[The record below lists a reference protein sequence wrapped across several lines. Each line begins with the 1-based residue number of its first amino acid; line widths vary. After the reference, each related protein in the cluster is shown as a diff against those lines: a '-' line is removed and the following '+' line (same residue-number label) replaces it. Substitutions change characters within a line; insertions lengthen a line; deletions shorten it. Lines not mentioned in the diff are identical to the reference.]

1 MEKERIMNEE
11 MDNQETQTR
20 ELEDYS
26 KGELVEIVKR
36 LAEIPSMS
44 MEKLIGLD
52 YSVPDLKEGIKIG
65 SRLAGIYLS
74 LIGAGV
80 DEETAS
86 SLLVN
91 ESPSKNNIDC
101 AKIGAIQQQTNG
113 TKQCV
118 RVQWLSHVKQN
129 PQFYF

>member
-11 MDNQETQTR
+11 MDSQETQTR

-91 ESPSKNNIDC
+91 ESTSKNNIDC

-113 TKQCV
+113 TI
-118 RVQWLSHVKQN
+118 
-129 PQFYF
+129 

>member
-74 LIGAGV
+74 LIGAGG

-91 ESPSKNNIDC
+91 ESTSKNNIDC

-113 TKQCV
+113 TI
-118 RVQWLSHVKQN
+118 
-129 PQFYF
+129 

>member
-74 LIGAGV
+74 LIGAGI

-91 ESPSKNNIDC
+91 ESTSKNNVDV

-113 TKQCV
+113 TI
-118 RVQWLSHVKQN
+118 
-129 PQFYF
+129 

>member
-65 SRLAGIYLS
+65 SRLAGIYLA

-91 ESPSKNNIDC
+91 ESTSKNNIDC

-113 TKQCV
+113 TI
-118 RVQWLSHVKQN
+118 
-129 PQFYF
+129 

>member
-91 ESPSKNNIDC
+91 ESTSKNNIDG

-113 TKQCV
+113 TI
-118 RVQWLSHVKQN
+118 
-129 PQFYF
+129 

>member
-11 MDNQETQTR
+11 MDSQETQTR

-26 KGELVEIVKR
+26 KGELVEIVKK

-74 LIGAGV
+74 LIGAGI

-91 ESPSKNNIDC
+91 ESTSKNNIDC

-113 TKQCV
+113 TI
-118 RVQWLSHVKQN
+118 
-129 PQFYF
+129 

>member
-74 LIGAGV
+74 LIGAGI

-91 ESPSKNNIDC
+91 E
-101 AKIGAIQQQTNG
+101 
-113 TKQCV
+113 
-118 RVQWLSHVKQN
+118 
-129 PQFYF
+129 

>member
-1 MEKERIMNEE
+1 MEREEIVMNEE
-11 MDNQETQTR
+11 IDNQEVQPR

-26 KGELVEIVKR
+26 KGELVEIVRR

-74 LIGAGV
+74 LIGAGI

-91 ESPSKNNIDC
+91 ESTSKNNIDC

-113 TKQCV
+113 TI
-118 RVQWLSHVKQN
+118 
-129 PQFYF
+129 